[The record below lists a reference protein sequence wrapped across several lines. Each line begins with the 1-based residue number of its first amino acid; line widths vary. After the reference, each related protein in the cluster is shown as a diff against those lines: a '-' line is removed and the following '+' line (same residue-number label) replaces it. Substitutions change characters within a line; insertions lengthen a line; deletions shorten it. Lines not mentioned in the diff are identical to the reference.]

1 MPPPSSA
8 VHAACIEP
16 RPRFRRPPRFPHPGP
31 MSSSTQS
38 PEVQNK
44 KLTGETM
51 RDGPTA
57 TCVGGVSTEPAAPA
71 ATTSARHGAA
81 VSPVAPARRTL
92 GGPGDIEV
100 NATGSDCGAGTV
112 GDEVRGGGSGTDGGC
127 PGGTST
133 ESAAPAATTSARHGA
148 ATSPVASA
156 RITSGGPGDIEVNAT
171 DGDCGAGTIGDEVRG
186 GGSGTGGGCPS
197 SMT

>member
-1 MPPPSSA
+1 
-8 VHAACIEP
+8 
-16 RPRFRRPPRFPHPGP
+16 
-31 MSSSTQS
+31 MSSPTQS

-44 KLTGETM
+44 KLTGETV

-57 TCVGGVSTEPAAPA
+57 TCGGGVSTEPAAPA

-81 VSPVAPARRTL
+81 VSHVAPARRTL

-100 NATGSDCGAGTV
+100 NATGGNCGAGTA
-112 GDEVRGGGSGTDGGC
+112 GDEVRGGGSGTNGGC
-127 PGGTST
+127 PGGAST
-133 ESAAPAATTSARHGA
+133 EPAATMSARHGA
-148 ATSPVASA
+148 ATSPIASA

-171 DGDCGAGTIGDEVRG
+171 DGDCGAGTVGDEVRG
-186 GGSGTGGGCPS
+186 SGSRTGGGCPS